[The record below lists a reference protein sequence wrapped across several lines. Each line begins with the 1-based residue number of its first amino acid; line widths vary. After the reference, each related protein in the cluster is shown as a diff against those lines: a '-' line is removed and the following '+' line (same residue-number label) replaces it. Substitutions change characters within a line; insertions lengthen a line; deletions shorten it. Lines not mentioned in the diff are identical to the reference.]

1 MLQRYADKGQYPVA
15 LDRDAIESVGVRLV
29 KARLLE
35 TRDGLVRHHPGRL
48 ARAVIRLI
56 VI

>member
-1 MLQRYADKGQYPVA
+1 MGQYPVA
-15 LDRDAIESVGVRLV
+15 VDRDAIEALGVRLV

-35 TRDGLVRHHPGRL
+35 EKNGLVRHHPGRL
-48 ARAVIRLI
+48 ARTIIRMI